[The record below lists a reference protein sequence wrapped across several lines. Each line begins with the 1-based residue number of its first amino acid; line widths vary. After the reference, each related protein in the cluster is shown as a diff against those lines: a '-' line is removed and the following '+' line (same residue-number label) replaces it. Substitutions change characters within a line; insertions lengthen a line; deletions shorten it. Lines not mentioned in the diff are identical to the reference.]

1 MWAGIDGNTLT
12 VRALYIVDGG
22 GYEMHEYK
30 RSLSDT
36 GLTLDFQRLSNGE
49 KVTQV
54 SAQLDAVN

>member
-1 MWAGIDGNTLT
+1 MGNTLT

-30 RSLSDT
+30 RSLNEN

-49 KVTQV
+49 QVARV
-54 SAQLDAVN
+54 SAQLNAVEK